1 MKKVVKVIVMVLIL
15 MEGVFVHLT
24 FKSFSMRNETIENV
38 NYKPSEAEEN
48 KKLFAYLLDDGNGN
62 YSEPEERESW
72 PDPSNSVYIKS
83 ICYDGDGTE
92 LNATDVVTFN
102 ESTFQATVN
111 TSTTLYCYMYFSP
124 SETPLSII
132 VKNSGGSNGSFETP
146 EAMKKR
152 NDSITGAK
160 DDLRRFVGDKNKVTD
175 NFICFGAT
183 DQNTCKSSMDT
194 YMYRIIGVDASDR
207 LKIIKATKIVKD
219 SQNTFQWHSTYSSD
233 TKWNSSSLYNGL
245 NNGYFMQNAKY
256 NYMQDQKWTNL
267 IDPSTY
273 YIGDSTANTNP
284 TLFQNERQESFSN
297 AKIGLMYLS
306 DYLYASNANTSN
318 WLFIANGL
326 NGNHNSLGNEASA
339 PIAEYEWTMTRYGY
353 YGFSNAWRVSSN
365 GTVAASSL
373 TNASAVRPVFYLKSN
388 VKITGKGTITEPYM
402 ISNAS
407 MAS

>member
-62 YSEPEERESW
+62 YSEPDERESW

-83 ICYDGDGTE
+83 ICYDGDGEE
-92 LNATDVVTFN
+92 LNATDVVNFD

-152 NDSITGAK
+152 NDSITAGTK

-183 DQNTCKSSMDT
+183 DQNACKSSMDT
-194 YMYRIIGVDASDR
+194 YMYRIIGIDTQNR
-207 LKIIKATKIVKD
+207 LKLIKATKI
-219 SQNTFQWHSTYSSD
+219 NNGTTTFQWHSAYTSD

-245 NNGYFMQNAKY
+245 NNGYFMQNQKY
-256 NYMQDQKWTNL
+256 SYMQEDKWKNL
-267 IDPSTY
+267 IYPSTY
-273 YIGDSTANTNP
+273 YIGDSTSNANP

-306 DYLYASNANTSN
+306 DYLYADNGTASTAN
-318 WLFIANGL
+318 WLFIQNGL
-326 NGNHNSLGNEASA
+326 NNQSNTGNGATA
-339 PIAEYEWTMTRYGY
+339 PAAEVEWTMTRYSDGDNY
-353 YGFSNAWRVSSN
+353 AWYVFID
-365 GTVAASSL
+365 GTVYYYRVYYAF
-373 TNASAVRPVFYLKSN
+373 AVRPVFYLKSDIR
-388 VKITGKGTITEPYM
+388 ITGKGTLESPYM

-407 MAS
+407 IAS